1 MSSSKRVIVNTLA
14 QNIRSILNIVLSFYS
29 VRIVLDA
36 LGESDYGIFSLVGG
50 VIAMLGFITNAMVV
64 STQRH
69 LSFLY
74 GKDDDD
80 GVSRMFSTG
89 LLLHY
94 LWGILLVFVF
104 VLVRP
109 LIFNSGFLNIDASRL
124 GDANAVYIILV
135 MSLFVSFI
143 TAPYRALYIA
153 RENIVFIS
161 IVDVFDGGLK
171 LGLVF
176 MLYNISSNRLIFYA
190 LIVTGIAILNLIA
203 LAGYGVLKYR
213 ECCLIP
219 RRFDSKMMRQMS
231 SFAGWTIYSTGCIVG
246 RTQGLAVVLNHFF
259 GEVIN
264 SAYGIAIQVTG
275 AVQFIAQSVQNAM
288 SPQIV
293 KSEGNANRNLMLSKS
308 ESASKFAFLLM
319 AIVVI
324 PLVWEMPYILNCWLK
339 NVPDYS
345 AVFCRYVLIAAL
357 IDQVTIGLGI
367 ANQAIGKIRNYSLV
381 INTIKLLTLPL
392 AWFCL
397 VKGLPAESTMYCYL
411 GVEILCACLRLPFL
425 KYTAGLSIR
434 HFVGHV
440 CMRVVLPVLMLIL
453 TCFIFTQFID
463 IEYRFVYTLIVSAI
477 LCLPVIWYVSLC
489 RQERCTIREII
500 KRKER

>member
-14 QNIRSILNIVLSFYS
+14 QNIRSLLNIGMSLYS
-29 VRIVLDA
+29 ARIVLDA

-50 VIAMLGFITNAMVV
+50 VISMLGFITNAMVV

-74 GKDDDD
+74 GKGDND
-80 GVSRMFSTG
+80 GVHKMFSSG

-94 LWGILLVFVF
+94 LWGILLVLLF

-109 LIFNSGFLNIDASRL
+109 LVFNSGILNIEASRHVV
-124 GDANAVYIILV
+124 ANSVYLILV
-135 MSLFVSFI
+135 ISLFVSFI
-143 TAPYRALYIA
+143 TAPFRALFIA

-161 IVDVFDGGLK
+161 IVDVIDGALK

-176 MLYNISSNRLIFYA
+176 TLYQIPSDRLVVYA
-190 LIVTGIAILNLIA
+190 LIVTGIAVFNLVA
-203 LAGYGVLKYR
+203 LAGYGIFKYS

-275 AVQFIAQSVQNAM
+275 AVQFVAQSVQNAM

-324 PLVWEMPYILNCWLK
+324 PLVWEMPHVLDCWLK

-345 AVFCRYVLIAAL
+345 VVFCQYVLIAAL
-357 IDQVTIGLGI
+357 IDQITIGLGI

-381 INTIKLLTLPL
+381 INTIKLLTLPI
-392 AWFCL
+392 AWICL
-397 VKGLPAESTMYCYL
+397 VHGFPVESTMYCYL

-440 CMRVVLPVLMLIL
+440 CMRVVLPVLMLIM
-453 TCFIFTQFID
+453 TCFIFTRFID
-463 IEYRFVYTLIVSAI
+463 IEYRFIYTLIVSAI
-477 LCLPVIWYVSLC
+477 LCLPVIWYGSLC
-489 RQERCTIREII
+489 RKERYTIREII
-500 KRKER
+500 KRK